1 MADAGWSDTDGDG
14 YLDKD
19 GKTFEINWVTY
30 RNRIELPLLAE
41 SAQASLK
48 EIGIKVNIDDRETIL
63 Q

>member
-30 RNRIELPLLAE
+30 RNRIELPCLLN
-41 SAQASLK
+41 LRK
-48 EIGIKVNIDDRETIL
+48 L
-63 Q
+63 L